1 MCTCHNF
8 RLCHNFGSF
17 RTKQN
22 NVTTSPKSRSKEK
35 RVWEGVVTKE
45 EASSLDRSST
55 KGGNGSVEVPD
66 YQVDV
71 S

>member
-1 MCTCHNF
+1 MT
-8 RLCHNFGSF
+8 G
-17 RTKQN
+17 
-22 NVTTSPKSRSKEK
+22 SPKGKSKEK

-45 EASSLDRSST
+45 EATSLDRSSS
-55 KGGNGSVEVPD
+55 KGGNGHTEISD